1 MRSGLTTES
10 EKLTIRHSGMDCRNA
25 GSKDESEDIHVGL
38 DYSIPC
44 CNDAIENFC
53 ISQPSSLRP
62 TFFKGAI
69 Q

>member
-10 EKLTIRHSGMDCRNA
+10 EKLTIRYSRMDCRNA

-38 DYSIPC
+38 DYSITC
-44 CNDAIENFC
+44 CNEAIENFC
-53 ISQPSSLRP
+53 INQPSSLRP